1 MDQATMNNETC
12 VEDFESM
19 RLALEKLSVSPE
31 GAGTDVDALRCRVDQ
46 QSTLISI
53 LKNRTD
59 ELLLRCQALQ
69 KINSELEETVTDT
82 HKELEDERKNYETL
96 EKRFM
101 DLAANNEAI
110 IVFKDEY
117 KSQNTELKERNKHL
131 LCENESLFSKK
142 LQDKEASVQ
151 LLAQEIKQL
160 KENYAQKEHKY
171 SENIKGLEAKCLEQ
185 KNEFEAKEKSL
196 IEKLRLLEEKQR
208 ISLVVCDD
216 LKVQLIDTRE
226 EYTSKNTSMME
237 SITALRKEKDH
248 FLQISVERGKLI
260 QEKQEDLNQMQIKL
274 REEKKL
280 RTKAEERFKQE
291 SQLVNADARVKTLQK
306 DLDESTTK
314 YQKLKKDFEA
324 FKEHSTNLLIH
335 ERELNKKL
343 RLMTG

>member
-110 IVFKDEY
+110 I
-117 KSQNTELKERNKHL
+117 
-131 LCENESLFSKK
+131 K